1 MVLRFSDFEFDQ
13 QRAELRGPDG
23 KAIKLRP
30 KTFDML
36 ALFIANAGRVVSKRE
51 LMEAVW
57 PNIHVGEDSLF
68 QCIRELRTALDDNQR
83 EMIKLVSGRGYL
95 FDAEVT
101 TGELAP
107 GAKPP
112 VVEREQVRPVLGLR
126 RPVALAGVATLGAI
140 IVLALAAPIFGLG
153 LFTKT
158 PTTIAVMPIT
168 IAGDDREASAMAT
181 GVAARLTDGLAK
193 IENIRVVAPPMDVAS
208 PAQAAFVVSGE
219 LQKGAR
225 GWTLQARM
233 IRTAD
238 REVQPVTAIA
248 VDIKDSD
255 LELQQTRLAAGI
267 GHQLAR
273 RINTLM
279 QSGAPSAITDISSSQ
294 GNAKVVIEQAMASI
308 TRTTRERFAAAQAML
323 EKALADDPDNV
334 DLGVALAALQLRG
347 IQMVWYGP
355 DDARAAEANAGK
367 ILERALKAKP
377 DSIPVLETYCR
388 FVSATNG
395 FVESLV
401 ACARVLSFD
410 PWNGLALYLT
420 GLGQIHLGRFEDA
433 LATFRQ
439 ADRYDTPQVSRWT
452 WLLGAG
458 WADALMRR
466 DDDAVTWLQ
475 RSIAVTPATGR
486 THMLLAAAYQR
497 LGRTEEAKAAMKK
510 GLELRP
516 GTTALSVRT
525 PTKNASP
532 VYIEASNAIIAAMVK
547 AGLPER

>member
-497 LGRTEEAKAAMKK
+497 LGRIEEAKAAMKK